1 MDKAQI
7 EKMVSQVKKN
17 MDKLIRV
24 TDNLMK
30 QVPKEHQDKITPLQM
45 DIHSA
50 LRAAKSGDMEKIN
63 ELSRKYADTNSK

>member
-7 EKMVSQVKKN
+7 ENIAKQVKKN

-24 TDNLMK
+24 TDDIMK
-30 QVPKEHQDKITPLQM
+30 QVPKEHQDKIMPLQI

-63 ELSRKYADTNSK
+63 ELSRKYADTNS

>member
-1 MDKAQI
+1 MDKTQI
-7 EKMVSQVKKN
+7 ENIAKQVKKN

-24 TDNLMK
+24 TDDIMK

-63 ELSRKYADTNSK
+63 ELSRKYADTNS